1 MFKTG
6 LNWLF
11 LTFKLAFRILCIIF
25 NDTSMIFNDTSMIL
39 LSTFCK
45 KSHYL

>member
-1 MFKTG
+1 MFKQV
-6 LNWLF
+6 
-11 LTFKLAFRILCIIF
+11 FRMHCIIF

-45 KSHYL
+45 KSH